1 MTSLRVDGTGA
12 AESLCS
18 PSQREDF
25 AHDRQMRITSCVTI
39 AVTYSPTHEILT
51 LVRLEKAT
59 LC

>member
-12 AESLCS
+12 VESLCS
-18 PSQREDF
+18 PSRREDI
-25 AHDRQMRITSCVTI
+25 AHVRQMRIISCVTI
-39 AVTYSPTHEILT
+39 AVAYFLNHEILT